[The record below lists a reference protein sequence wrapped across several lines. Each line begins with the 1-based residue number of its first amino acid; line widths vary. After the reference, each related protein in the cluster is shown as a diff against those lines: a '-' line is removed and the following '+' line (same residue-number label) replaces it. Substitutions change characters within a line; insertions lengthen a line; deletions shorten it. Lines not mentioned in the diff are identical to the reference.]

1 MPHHRTVRLAIIVVT
16 GIAVAAWGVVAAG
29 SLAEVTVDV
38 AAAEAGASTAQAPPP
53 DDVSASASPVPD
65 ADDVAP
71 TATTAPP
78 APTPEPTPTP
88 TPAPVGAFV
97 LGDSISLSIAPAL
110 SRLGYPVTG
119 KVGQS
124 ASTAYLTEHL
134 SSSAAQDAPAWV
146 IVLGTNN
153 PGSVDDVERM
163 KEWIRTIRELRTK
176 GARQD
181 VYWVTPH
188 RPEAYTGGMS
198 RWTLDDFNARLHDLA
213 ASREWLTVLDFAAT
227 ADDNAAWFE
236 QDGQHLHPDADG
248 QAHLIELI
256 AGLEARPVDS
266 PAPITTI
273 APPKPS
279 PSATPEDDEAAFYS
293 EFEFSND

>member
-1 MPHHRTVRLAIIVVT
+1 MTHHRTVRATIIVVT
-16 GIAVAAWGVVAAG
+16 GIAVAAWGVVAAS
-29 SLAEVTVDV
+29 SLAEVSVDV
-38 AAAEAGASTAQAPPP
+38 AAVEAPAEESPTAPGAAAP
-53 DDVSASASPVPD
+53 SE
-65 ADDVAP
+65 VAP
-71 TATTAPP
+71 T
-78 APTPEPTPTP
+78 PTSSTRGEAAVSPEPSPLAPSPLTPG
-88 TPAPVGAFV
+88 PAPVGSFV
-97 LGDSISLSIAPAL
+97 LGDSIGLSIAPTL

-124 ASTAYLTEHL
+124 AATAYLAEHL
-134 SSSAAQDAPAWV
+134 SSDSAQAAPAWV

-153 PGSVDDVERM
+153 PGNEQDLERM
-163 KEWIRTIRELRTK
+163 RDWIRTIRELRTK

-188 RPEAYTGGMS
+188 RPEAYSGGMS
-198 RWTLDDFNARLHDLA
+198 EWSLADFNDRLKELA
-213 ASREWLTVLDFAAT
+213 ATREWLTVLDFAT
-227 ADDNAAWFE
+227 AAGSNEVWFA

-256 AGLEARPVDS
+256 AGTGATPVDS

-279 PSATPEDDEAAFYS
+279 PAPPSEEGDAEFYS